1 MHPVRHRQAL
11 HNLHTVRYILDG
23 MERAEVVASL
33 ILSAHALARIAAQ
46 DAGNEAPSAQW
57 RVLSILEDS
66 PPVRIGDL
74 ARAARTTQPGTTR
87 LVGELERA
95 GLVSRQADP
104 QDSRA
109 TLVSVTDAG
118 RRALADW
125 RIELRT
131 TLAPRFAD
139 VTDSDWL
146 ALERAAELLRAHSI
160 EHPTTGEQE

>member
-1 MHPVRHRQAL
+1 
-11 HNLHTVRYILDG
+11 

-66 PPVRIGDL
+66 APVRIGDL
-74 ARAARTTQPGTTR
+74 ARTARTTQPGTTR

-95 GLVSRQADP
+95 GLVTRSSDP
-104 QDSRA
+104 DDSRA
-109 TLVSVTDAG
+109 TLASITDAG
-118 RRALADW
+118 RQALADW

-131 TLAPRFAD
+131 TLAPRFVD
-139 VTDSDWL
+139 VSDDDWL
-146 ALERAAELLRAHSI
+146 ALERAAELLRTHSI
-160 EHPTTGEQE
+160 ERPMTGEME

>member
-1 MHPVRHRQAL
+1 
-11 HNLHTVRYILDG
+11 

-57 RVLSILEDS
+57 RVLSILENS
-66 PPVRIGDL
+66 APVRIGDL

-87 LVGELERA
+87 LVGELERT
-95 GLVSRQADP
+95 GLVARASDP

-109 TLVSVTDAG
+109 TLVTITAQG
-118 RRALADW
+118 RQALEDW
-125 RIELRT
+125 RVELRT

-139 VTDSDWL
+139 VSDDDWL
-146 ALERAAELLRAHSI
+146 ALERAADLLRTHSA
-160 EHPTTGEQE
+160 ERPTTGESK